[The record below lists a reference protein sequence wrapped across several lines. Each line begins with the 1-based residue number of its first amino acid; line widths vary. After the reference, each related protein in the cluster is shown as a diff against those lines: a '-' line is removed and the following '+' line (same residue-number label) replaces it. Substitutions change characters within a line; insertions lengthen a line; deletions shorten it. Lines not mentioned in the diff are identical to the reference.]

1 MLFIPAAVS
10 HDARRFR
17 GISSAAFA
25 AQRLPSFRGSFGN
38 DAYRK
43 GKLSRRGFSAY
54 SNRRVGAAARGAA
67 GPWPGGASTGRRL
80 GAPGPGRV
88 GRRACCAA
96 CTTTSSLTMYS
107 EKCPSGIPKIRKF
120 PPRKTSPASRSTTG
134 PLEGCSIRGP
144 PEQPAQVVDHSQFIF
159 CGHSFVPWRRRG
171 VLLLAVL

>member
-1 MLFIPAAVS
+1 
-10 HDARRFR
+10 
-17 GISSAAFA
+17 
-25 AQRLPSFRGSFGN
+25 
-38 DAYRK
+38 
-43 GKLSRRGFSAY
+43 
-54 SNRRVGAAARGAA
+54 
-67 GPWPGGASTGRRL
+67 
-80 GAPGPGRV
+80 
-88 GRRACCAA
+88 
-96 CTTTSSLTMYS
+96 MYS